1 MNDVVPRFTRPFG
14 YVQVVDEDLEV
25 GGIIA
30 MVCQGWRGG
39 RRGRGGGPGGGGGGG
54 LEEEGE
60 GGWRGEMGVYLPFGY
75 VALVVKMIL
84 WWWWLW
90 YLRG

>member
-25 GGIIA
+25 GGVIA
-30 MVCQGWRGG
+30 TVCQGWRGG
-39 RRGRGGGPGGGGGGG
+39 RGAGEGG

-75 VALVVKMIL
+75 VALWLVVS
-84 WWWWLW
+84 
-90 YLRG
+90 